1 MDYHLTKGEEITT
14 AAVEVVAEAI
24 TVDVAVAGIIVR
36 TMTVGTASNAIE
48 ISAIN
53 ATEDEMEV
61 ISIAVMEAETIEAV
75 VVVVDTEEDAADE
88 VDITIVTPVTASLSL
103 VVVQTTPGGIG

>member
-1 MDYHLTKGEEITT
+1 LDYHLTKGEEITT

-75 VVVVDTEEDAADE
+75 VDTEEDAADE

>member
-75 VVVVDTEEDAADE
+75 VDTEEDAADE